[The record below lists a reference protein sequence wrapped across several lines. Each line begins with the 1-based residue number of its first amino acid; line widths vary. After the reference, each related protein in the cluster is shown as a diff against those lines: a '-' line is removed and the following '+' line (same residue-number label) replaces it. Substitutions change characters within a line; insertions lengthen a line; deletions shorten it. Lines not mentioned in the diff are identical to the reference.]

1 MTAKECLALAAAG
14 VDLKTLATIVAA
26 FEETPK
32 TQNQS
37 HASETHD
44 QESKT
49 PTWNQPPSTHSG
61 TDVFGEIMGALKE
74 LKSSVNQANVNNSQQ
89 PEAPSVD
96 DYLASIINPGGGN

>member
-32 TQNQS
+32 TQTQ
-37 HASETHD
+37 APETQTHD
-44 QESKT
+44 QAPFSA
-49 PTWNQPPSTHSG
+49 PPAPGG

-96 DYLASIINPGGGN
+96 NYLASIINPGGAK